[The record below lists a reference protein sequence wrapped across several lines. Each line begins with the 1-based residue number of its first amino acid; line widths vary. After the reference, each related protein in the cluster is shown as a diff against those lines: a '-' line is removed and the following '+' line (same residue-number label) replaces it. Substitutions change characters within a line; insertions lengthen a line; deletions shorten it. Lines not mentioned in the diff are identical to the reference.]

1 MIWAWVDDIFLVP
14 GRDSDYGRV
23 GIGQPEHALD
33 GIYHAEVV
41 IDPFG
46 AASFDLRLGNLRVDY
61 SLSAL
66 ALEIP
71 GSAAC
76 RFRVGGLQPRTRYK
90 FSTGKR
96 LETDVKGVLRFNART
111 GTLIHIRRDN

>member
-1 MIWAWVDDIFLVP
+1 M
-14 GRDSDYGRV
+14 
-23 GIGQPEHALD
+23 
-33 GIYHAEVV
+33 V